1 MRSVDVIDSLWRLK
15 DYCERERYKGWDVGD
30 SIESPLLSKTVLG
43 KSPFIRFFVQQLTG
57 HRLGY
62 FNVRPLLRIPKLLN
76 AKGVALFLNGYCN
89 LYDILK
95 NGYPLPDDYSLSV
108 CLRQIEEV
116 ASLLISLRSKG
127 ISSSGWGYPT
137 GWQGRLHFFFPPHTP
152 TVVAS
157 SFAVEALAHA
167 YAITREQ
174 RYRDEVLE
182 TARFVMKDLHRTP
195 YKSGFLFSYSPY
207 PGNDSVYNASLLG
220 ARILLRCY
228 DLNGDRTYKEI
239 AKQAIDTCVE
249 AQNPD
254 GSWPYGNGSMQG
266 WIDNFHTGYNL
277 EAIQTYKEI
286 TGETIYDDALDR
298 GATFMLTHHFDRNH
312 VPKYYHDR
320 QYPIDIHCCG
330 EIFVVLHKLG
340 LFDSYKRLA
349 EDVFVWT
356 VKHMQDGNGYFYFQ
370 KHKWMTN
377 KTPYMRWSNAFMFN
391 ALSYLLK
398 DELHIR
404 CKSS

>member
-1 MRSVDVIDSLWRLK
+1 MD
-15 DYCERERYKGWDVGD
+15 RY
-30 SIESPLLSKTVLG
+30 
-43 KSPFIRFFVQQLTG
+43 
-57 HRLGY
+57 
-62 FNVRPLLRIPKLLN
+62 
-76 AKGVALFLNGYCN
+76 
-89 LYDILK
+89 
-95 NGYPLPDDYSLSV
+95 
-108 CLRQIEEV
+108 
-116 ASLLISLRSKG
+116 
-127 ISSSGWGYPT
+127 
-137 GWQGRLHFFFPPHTP
+137 
-152 TVVAS
+152 
-157 SFAVEALAHA
+157 
-167 YAITREQ
+167 
-174 RYRDEVLE
+174 
-182 TARFVMKDLHRTP
+182 
-195 YKSGFLFSYSPY
+195 
-207 PGNDSVYNASLLG
+207 
-220 ARILLRCY
+220 
-228 DLNGDRTYKEI
+228 
-239 AKQAIDTCVE
+239 
-249 AQNPD
+249 
-254 GSWPYGNGSMQG
+254 
-266 WIDNFHTGYNL
+266 TGYNL